1 MLADKAFKR
10 LELEISWRKDKS
22 DWKESRCSHLQAGFI
37 RTKRS
42 WYTIEPVAGH
52 DFTKE
57 TEHPHVVYKKRPDE
71 FGRNAEILCNV
82 TGNMAKTIAKRAFSS
97 QKRHPPKNQANSHTM
112 ELLLVLDKTVL
123 DYHKDFDVENYV
135 LTLLN
140 MVPNFAL
147 VSP

>member
-1 MLADKAFKR
+1 M
-10 LELEISWRKDKS
+10 
-22 DWKESRCSHLQAGFI
+22 
-37 RTKRS
+37 
-42 WYTIEPVAGH
+42 AGH

-97 QKRHPPKNQANSHTM
+97 QKSQPPKKQAKSYTM

-123 DYHKDFDVENYV
+123 DYRQDFDVENYA

-140 MVPNFAL
+140 MVLTLPYFPSNCLLLNFKNSRPVRERVETA
-147 VSP
+147 SEID